1 VTILVACLHFFSF
14 QTLLGFTN
22 TCDFKLLHLASKLRL
37 IQEKMSPLEEDPFM
51 ELVNDTEAPA
61 ELAEE
66 EKDFLKSLEK
76 MAEEIDTEGSSQ

>member
-1 VTILVACLHFFSF
+1 VTILVVCLHFFSF
-14 QTLLGFTN
+14 EVLLDFTN
-22 TCDFKLLHLASKLRL
+22 SCDFKLLHLASKLPL

-51 ELVNDTEAPA
+51 ELLNDNEAPA
-61 ELAEE
+61 ELADE